1 MIEKYK
7 EGIMLNR
14 AMELQDK
21 LQNFRRDF
29 HKFPELGFQE
39 YRTSTMVAEVLTSL
53 GCRVRKNVGKTGVV
67 GELGEGLPIVAI
79 RADMDALPL
88 QEDNQMDY
96 KSQNP
101 GIMHACGHDA
111 HTAILLGVAELLS
124 QEENIPGTVRFLFQP
139 AEEVADDEGIS
150 GAPRM
155 IQDGAMEGGVGLVL
169 ALHVSAHVPVGQIDI
184 GSGPS
189 SGGVDT
195 FRATI
200 IGKGGH
206 GARPHETVDPIHLS
220 AHVILALN
228 GIISRKL
235 NPFDAAVISIG
246 SIHAGFAE
254 NVIPNKV
261 EILGT
266 LRYTDHKV
274 QERIHNEITKA
285 FEISKTLGGDYVLKF
300 EIGTPPMINDEK
312 AANLIRQIAIDLIGK
327 DNVHLPP
334 DGLGAEDFGC
344 FTELA
349 HGAMFSLG
357 SKIEGDERE
366 HHNSRFDI
374 NDRCL
379 PFGAAIL
386 VETTLRFLRQG
397 GF

>member
-1 MIEKYK
+1 
-7 EGIMLNR
+7 MLNQ
-14 AMELQDK
+14 AMMLQEK
-21 LQNFRRDF
+21 LQCYRHDF
-29 HKFPELGFQE
+29 HKYPELGFHE
-39 YRTSTMVAEVLTSL
+39 IRTSAKVAEVLTSL
-53 GCRVRKNVGKTGVV
+53 GCRIRQNVGKTGVI
-67 GELGEGLPIVAI
+67 GELGQGLPIVAM

-88 QEDNQMDY
+88 QEENQMDY
-96 KSQNP
+96 SSENP

-124 QEENIPGTVRFLFQP
+124 QEANLPGTVRFLFQP

-169 ALHVSAHVPVGQIDI
+169 ALHVSAHVPVGQIHI

-189 SGGVDT
+189 SGGVDS
-195 FRATI
+195 FRASI
-200 IGKGGH
+200 IGLGGH
-206 GARPHETVDPIHLS
+206 GARPHETVDPIYLS

-235 NPFDAAVISIG
+235 NPFDSAVISIG

-254 NVIPNKV
+254 NIIPNKV
-261 EILGT
+261 DILGT

-274 QERIHNEITKA
+274 QERIHYEITKA
-285 FEISKTLGGDYVLKF
+285 FEVAKALGGEYQLKF
-300 EIGTPPMINDEK
+300 ERGTPPMINDEK
-312 AANLIRQIAIDLIGK
+312 AADLIRQTAIDLIGK
-327 DNVHLPP
+327 ENVQHPP

-344 FTELA
+344 FSELA
-349 HGAMFSLG
+349 PGAMFSLG
-357 SKIEGDERE
+357 SMVEGDERE
-366 HHNSRFDI
+366 HHNSRFDV

-379 PFGAAIL
+379 PYGAAIL
-386 VETTLRFLRQG
+386 VETTLRFLRRG